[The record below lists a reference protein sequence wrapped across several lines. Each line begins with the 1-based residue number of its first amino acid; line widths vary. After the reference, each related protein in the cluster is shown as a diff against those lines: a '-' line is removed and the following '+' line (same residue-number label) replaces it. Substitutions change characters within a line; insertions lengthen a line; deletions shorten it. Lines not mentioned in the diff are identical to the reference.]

1 MANWRPST
9 LMAGAFVLAL
19 ALLIFDG
26 VISYLNTQQL
36 IEQSDLA
43 THSRQVLASLEA
55 LRRNLTDAETSHR
68 GFILTGE
75 ERFLEPYNSAVQEI
89 PKELTNLRN
98 LTAQN
103 LKQQQQLEILNDLIT
118 RKMNGVNERIELRR
132 TRGLESAR
140 IAIIT
145 GRGEEI
151 MQEFR
156 AVVREMRREENESLN
171 VREASSQ
178 SSARTATFTSIASA
192 AAGIVLML
200 GVFILLS
207 REVRQ
212 RERAEAELR
221 RSEENYRL
229 LVESVQDY
237 AIITLDPR
245 GTVTSWNAGAQRIKG
260 YAAEEIVGRQFSCFY
275 VPEDVEQS
283 KPERELKLAAAEG
296 RMEDENWRLRKDGT
310 RFWANVII
318 TAMRDTT
325 GQLRGFAKVTRD
337 LTERKRA
344 EEEIRNLNE
353 ELEHRVIART
363 AQLEAANK
371 ELEAFT
377 YSVSHDLR
385 SPLRHVD
392 GFSKILMEEHQA
404 QLAPEAQRYLERIR
418 NGTQQMGHLV
428 DDLLNLARVGRRELT
443 LQVSGLNSIVQEV
456 LSELKPETADRQIEW
471 KISKLPFV
479 ECDPALMKQVFT
491 NLLSNAIK
499 FTRTRDRALIEV
511 GDVKQ
516 NGGPAVF
523 VRDNGVGFNMKY
535 ADKLFGVFQR
545 LHRPEDFEGTG
556 VGLAT
561 VQRIIHKHSGRVW
574 AEGELDKGATF
585 YFSLGS
591 PESIPSETTKV
602 SGR

>member
-9 LMAGAFVLAL
+9 LMAGAFFLAL
-19 ALLIFDG
+19 ALLVFDG

-36 IEQSDLA
+36 IEQSELA

-55 LRRNLTDAETSHR
+55 LRRNLTDAESAHR
-68 GFILTGE
+68 GFILSGE
-75 ERFLEPYNSAVQEI
+75 ERFLDPYNSAAQEI
-89 PKELTNLRN
+89 PSELATLRN

-103 LKQQQQLEILNDLIT
+103 PQHQQRLDTLNGLIT
-118 RKMNGVNERIELRR
+118 QEMNGANERIELRR
-132 TRGLESAR
+132 TKGLEAAR
-140 IAIIT
+140 IAILT

-151 MQEFR
+151 MQEIR
-156 AVVREMRREENESLN
+156 AVIRDMRKEENESLG
-171 VREASSQ
+171 VREASSHA
-178 SSARTATFTSIASA
+178 SARTATFTSIASA
-192 AAGIVLML
+192 AVAIVLML
-200 GVFILLS
+200 GVFLLLS
-207 REVRQ
+207 REVRH
-212 RERAEAELR
+212 RERAEVALR

-237 AIITLDPR
+237 AIVTLDPS
-245 GTVTSWNAGAQRIKG
+245 GTVASWNLGAQRIKG
-260 YAAEEIVGRQFSCFY
+260 FSAEEIVGQHFSCFY
-275 VPEDVEQS
+275 VPEDVERG
-283 KPERELKLAAAEG
+283 KPERELKLAATEG
-296 RMEDENWRLRKDGT
+296 RVEDETWRLRKDGT

-318 TAMRDTT
+318 TAMRDAT

-344 EEEIRNLNE
+344 EEEIHKLNE

-392 GFSKILMEEHQA
+392 GFSKILLEEFQA
-404 QLAPEAQRYLERIR
+404 QLAPQAQRYLERIR
-418 NGTQQMGHLV
+418 AGTQQMGHLV

-443 LQVSGLNSIVQEV
+443 LQVSGLNSIVEEV
-456 LSELKPETADRQIEW
+456 LSDLRPETAERQIEW

-491 NLLSNAIK
+491 NLLSNAVK
-499 FTRTRDRALIEV
+499 FTRVREHAVIQVAATS
-511 GDVKQ
+511 Q
-516 NGGPAVF
+516 NGRPAVF

-545 LHRPEDFEGTG
+545 LHRAEDFEGTG

-561 VQRIIHKHSGRVW
+561 VQRIIHKHSGHVW
-574 AEGELDKGATF
+574 AEAELDKGATF
-585 YFSLGS
+585 YFSLGN
-591 PESIPSETTKV
+591 PECIPWETTKD

>member
-9 LMAGAFVLAL
+9 LMAGAFFLAL
-19 ALLIFDG
+19 ALLVFDG

-36 IEQSDLA
+36 IEQSELA

-55 LRRNLTDAETSHR
+55 LRRNLTDAESAHR
-68 GFILTGE
+68 GFILSGE
-75 ERFLEPYNSAVQEI
+75 ERFLDPYNSAAQEI
-89 PKELTNLRN
+89 PSELATLRN

-103 LKQQQQLEILNDLIT
+103 PQHQQRLDTLNGLIT
-118 RKMNGVNERIELRR
+118 QEMNGANERIELRR
-132 TRGLESAR
+132 TKGLEAAR
-140 IAIIT
+140 IAILT

-151 MQEFR
+151 MQEIR
-156 AVVREMRREENESLN
+156 AVIRDMRKEENESLG
-171 VREASSQ
+171 VREASSHA
-178 SSARTATFTSIASA
+178 SARTATFTSIASA
-192 AAGIVLML
+192 AVAIVLML
-200 GVFILLS
+200 GVFLLLS
-207 REVRQ
+207 REVRH
-212 RERAEAELR
+212 RERAEVALR

-237 AIITLDPR
+237 AIVTLDPS
-245 GTVTSWNAGAQRIKG
+245 GTVASWNLGAQRIKG
-260 YAAEEIVGRQFSCFY
+260 FSAEEIVGQHFSCFY
-275 VPEDVEQS
+275 VPEDVERG
-283 KPERELKLAAAEG
+283 KPERELKLAATEG
-296 RMEDENWRLRKDGT
+296 RVEDETWRLRKDGT

-318 TAMRDTT
+318 TAMRDAT

-344 EEEIRNLNE
+344 EEEIHKLNE

-392 GFSKILMEEHQA
+392 GFSKILLEEFQA
-404 QLAPEAQRYLERIR
+404 QLAPQAQRYLERIR
-418 NGTQQMGHLV
+418 AGTQQMGHLV

-443 LQVSGLNSIVQEV
+443 LQVSGLNSIVEEV
-456 LSELKPETADRQIEW
+456 LSDLRPETAERQIEW

-479 ECDPALMKQVFT
+479 ECDHALMKQVFT
-491 NLLSNAIK
+491 NLLSNAVK
-499 FTRTRDRALIEV
+499 FTRVREHAVIQVAATS
-511 GDVKQ
+511 Q
-516 NGGPAVF
+516 NGRPAVF

-545 LHRPEDFEGTG
+545 LHRAEDFEGTG

-561 VQRIIHKHSGRVW
+561 VQRIIHKHSGHVW
-574 AEGELDKGATF
+574 AEAELDKGATF
-585 YFSLGS
+585 YFSLGN
-591 PESIPSETTKV
+591 PECIPWETTKD